1 MNAARDPAQPLLDF
15 ASALGDDLPD
25 FAAHERLT
33 EIRFYAEDF
42 APSPLADLDFETVA
56 AMKKAYG
63 GALQLRVSLGALPL
77 LDLQNDFS
85 GATFR
90 RFQDSLDRSTPV
102 VLDLVLDKTAY
113 AARLLGD
120 VPHNCHPLLY
130 FFPDRLHT
138 YLTSATLADLES
150 DLWPDPLAKA
160 LLLVPGYDVWV
171 DGPLLAIVG
180 GQPSRRWQEAL
191 PKPGDAGAAARLAGI
206 YADAF
211 HLLRWEERWLK
222 HLTPYHLRIQA
233 KAEAEARAHE
243 LLLHPLQIHLANA
256 ILLYTA
262 ERTVK
267 KNGQFVSSYATTRT
281 VVNLA
286 HEPADAPLRNDIL
299 ATGVE
304 GLWNILEWAYDST
317 WSLGERQPLVQ
328 IAMVDA
334 LRAVQADRRY
344 RLLLENAPRIYDNLE
359 WNWRE
364 LLEDKVDTYLDQVQ
378 QVEKHVS
385 DAVTSH
391 SEQVTQLVK
400 GVSETM
406 LAAVGVT
413 LASFVAALFG
423 DNFDVTV
430 FRIGVWAYVIYVFFF
445 PLLYSLS
452 NQLGRYRALERQFR
466 YRRRRFDQRLH
477 PEWVDEIVGDEVE
490 ASRRRFWFWF
500 RVTVT
505 VYFLVLAAAVVAA
518 FEIPA
523 RFAPPATP

>member
-1 MNAARDPAQPLLDF
+1 MNVAVDPARPLLDF
-15 ASALGDDLPD
+15 ASALDDESPD
-25 FAAHERLT
+25 FSAHERLT
-33 EIRFYAEDF
+33 EIRFYAEQF
-42 APSPLADLDFETVA
+42 AASPLANLEFETMA
-56 AMKKAYG
+56 AMKEAYG
-63 GALQLRVSLGALPL
+63 DALQLRVLLGDLPL
-77 LDLQNDFS
+77 LDLQNDFTR
-85 GATFR
+85 ATFD
-90 RFQDSLDRSTPV
+90 RFQDRLDRSTPV
-102 VLDLVLDKTAY
+102 VLDLVLDKTSY
-113 AARLLGD
+113 ARRLLGD
-120 VPHNCHPLLY
+120 IPQNCRPLLY
-130 FFPDRLHT
+130 FFTERLSS
-138 YLTSATLADLES
+138 YLTSADLTDLET
-150 DLWPDPLAKA
+150 DLWPDPVAKA
-160 LLLVPGYDVWV
+160 LLLVPGYDVWM

-180 GQPSRRWQEAL
+180 GAYHQQWQETL
-191 PKPGDAGAAARLAGI
+191 PEPEDAGDAARLAGI
-206 YADAF
+206 YTDAF
-211 HLLRWEERWLK
+211 RLLRWEERWLK

-233 KAEAEARAHE
+233 KAKAGERAHD
-243 LLLHPLQIHLANA
+243 LLVHPLQIHLANA

-262 ERTVK
+262 EKTVK
-267 KNGQFVSSYATTRT
+267 KDGQFVSTYATTRT

-299 ATGVE
+299 AAGVE

-334 LRAVQADRRY
+334 LNAVQADRRY
-344 RLLLENAPRIYDNLE
+344 RLLLENAPRIHDNLE

-364 LLEDKVDTYLDQVQ
+364 LLEDKVDTYLSQVQ
-378 QVEKHVS
+378 QVEMHVS

-423 DNFDVTV
+423 DNFDVMV
-430 FRIGVWAYVIYVFFF
+430 FRIGVWAYVTYVFFF

-477 PEWVDEIVGDEVE
+477 AEWVDEIVGDEVD